1 KKKKAPEPFSS
12 LTFVVLRE
20 SDGRPVKNASVVLHL
35 LRQDGSQE
43 REGLQLKTNADG
55 RASIEDIPYG
65 KLRLQVVAHRLQTYG
80 DDVEVNQAKQELV
93 IPHAPGHR
101 RERRWK
107 PQRTIARRHTPA
119 ETPVRRGQIDLR
131 RREA

>member
-1 KKKKAPEPFSS
+1 MSNILRLRWAALLCWLLIVAVCLSAGEKKKKPPEPVCTLS
-12 LTFVVLRE
+12 FVVLKD
-20 SDGRPVKNASVVLHL
+20 SDGTPIKNASVVLHF

-80 DDVEVNQAKQELV
+80 DDVEVNQAKQEFV
-93 IPHAPGHR
+93 IR
-101 RERRWK
+101 LK
-107 PQRTIARRHTPA
+107 PPA
-119 ETPVRRGQIDLR
+119 AQVSIDK
-131 RREA
+131 